1 MFYTVYRIFKNN
13 FLPSTIS
20 RRTILYF
27 TSIRFAFRKERCF
40 KNRIDSFYIF
50 NRTRI
55 ICIFSC
61 NGYPIIK
68 DQIDALIDNLPYFG
82 HEIEQAARR
91 FGESNLLG
99 KIQENLNINVANM
112 VKDYT
117 VDFTKSLSSVT
128 GNVTGFL
135 STITEVVLTFVMVP
149 FILFYLL
156 KDGEQLPNHFKV
168 HFRAKTSSNEN
179 TR

>member
-1 MFYTVYRIFKNN
+1 MLFY
-13 FLPSTIS
+13 
-20 RRTILYF
+20 ILHPF
-27 TSIRFAFRKERCF
+27 VSLFRKERCF
-40 KNRIDSFYIF
+40 KNRIDSFHIF

-55 ICIFSC
+55 ICILVVTVI
-61 NGYPIIK
+61 PIIK

-91 FGESNLLG
+91 FGESNLLS

-112 VKDYT
+112 VKEYT

-135 STITEVVLTFVMVP
+135 STVTESCFDICNGSIYIVLS
-149 FILFYLL
+149 
-156 KDGEQLPNHFKV
+156 FK
-168 HFRAKTSSNEN
+168 RW
-179 TR
+179 